1 MDDEA
6 PLSTE
11 DWPAYIPPPPLGPIW
26 FEPAVIVTTWRF
38 DAEGQVW
45 FVQQQNADE
54 ATARALFDTY
64 TDDGFPDAAA
74 TLYAP
79 TNLELQD
86 DWTAGGF
93 TVIAR
98 T

>member
-6 PLSTE
+6 PLSPE
-11 DWPAYIPPPPLGPIW
+11 DWPELVPAPPLEPIW

-38 DAEGQVW
+38 EDAGQVW

-54 ATARALFDTY
+54 ATARAIFDTY
-64 TDDGFPDAAA
+64 TGGAFPDAVA
-74 TLYAP
+74 TPYAP